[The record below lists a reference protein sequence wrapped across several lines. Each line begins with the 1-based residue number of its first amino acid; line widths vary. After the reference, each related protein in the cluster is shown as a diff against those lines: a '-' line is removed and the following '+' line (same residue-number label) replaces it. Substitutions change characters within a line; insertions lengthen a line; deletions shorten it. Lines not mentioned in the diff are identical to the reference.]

1 MGGAAAV
8 TNVFV
13 VVSVK
18 NKGALSASWFYFG
31 QLHFSFA
38 TITDFITFV
47 CSCFCRVRAGK
58 MKRISELF
66 TSFLIFDLVS
76 GDDEF

>member
-1 MGGAAAV
+1 M

-18 NKGALSASWFYFG
+18 NKGALSALWFYFG
-31 QLHFSFA
+31 QLHFPLA
-38 TITDFITFV
+38 AIGDLITFV

-58 MKRISELF
+58 KIKMQRISELF
-66 TSFLIFDLVS
+66 TSFLNFDLVS